1 MNTKKIVGKLLV
13 ALTLCFTIPQLVFFY
28 IWEDLSSRASTL
40 LLSSTVLLT
49 SIGIF
54 LVWDIIQSIR
64 SIFNG
69 IANIT
74 QEELK
79 SDAPAG
85 QVDEFQLM
93 DNSIEMIS
101 QKIVE
106 NMEDLQRSAAIIER
120 TKKDLNG
127 ALMYNEN
134 VMDSMGDALV
144 VIDTENRIKRMNTAA
159 KKLLDFHIDN
169 FLGQPIDLFFEK
181 GDAVHFSEDKI
192 ITGKRMT
199 FIGTKGVRIPVDVN
213 IRPLKD
219 PRSGHIG
226 HVLVA
231 RDLRKTLSLI
241 LKLKETNKALESAI
255 QKRATDIDQAHEEIK
270 TKDAQVL
277 LQEKMA
283 AISVLTTG
291 ITHEINNPLG
301 YISSNLEILQKDFDH
316 ILSYTQLTEY
326 EIKRLTEEDDK
337 ERRAEGLVQFKKARA
352 KMKIENHLSDFGTIL
367 KESSKGLDRI
377 KGIISDLK
385 RYSHTDN
392 MEMRS
397 VNLNEEIQGALNIV
411 RHDLKDKTKVIR
423 KFGPLPQVRCYANQI
438 NQVFMN
444 ILINASQA
452 LKAGGT
458 ITISSF
464 ASEET
469 VSVLIQDT
477 GPGISPENIKNIFK
491 PFFTTKS
498 ARTGTGLGLYLSQNI
513 IESHHGTLSVES
525 RLGEGTAF
533 MISLPALVPHLGA
546 SHHDQYTGEKTLP
559 AA

>member
-1 MNTKKIVGKLLV
+1 MNTKKMVGKLLI

-40 LLSSTVLLT
+40 LLSSTILLT
-49 SIGIF
+49 GIGIF

-79 SDAPAG
+79 SETPKG
-85 QVDEFQLM
+85 QVDEFELM
-93 DNSIEMIS
+93 GNSIEMIS
-101 QKIVE
+101 QRIVE
-106 NMEDLQRSAAIIER
+106 NMEDLQRSASVIEQ

-127 ALMYNEN
+127 ALMYNKN

-159 KKLLDFHIDN
+159 KELLDFHIDN
-169 FLGQPIDLFFEK
+169 FLGQTIDLFFEK
-181 GDAVHFSEDKI
+181 HDAVHFSQDKI

-199 FIGTKGVRIPVDVN
+199 FVGTKGVRIPVDVN

-219 PRSGHIG
+219 PRTGHIG

-231 RDLRKTLSLI
+231 RDMRKTLSLI
-241 LKLKETNKALESAI
+241 SKLKETNKALESAVH
-255 QKRATDIDQAHEEIK
+255 KRAVDIDQAHEAMK
-270 TKDAQVL
+270 AKDAQIL

-283 AISVLTTG
+283 AIGVLTTG

-301 YISSNLEILQKDFDH
+301 YISSNLETLQKDFED
-316 ILSYTQLTEY
+316 ILSYTRLTEY

-337 ERRAEGLVQFKKARA
+337 DRRAQELAQFKKARA
-352 KMKIENHLSDFGTIL
+352 EMKIENHLTDFGTIL
-367 KESSKGLDRI
+367 KESLKGLDRI
-377 KGIISDLK
+377 KGIITDLK
-385 RYSHTDN
+385 RYSHTGN
-392 MEMRS
+392 REMRA

-411 RHDLKDKTKVIR
+411 RHDLQEKTKVIR
-423 KFGPLPQVRCYANQI
+423 KFGPLPPVKCYANQL

-452 LKAGGT
+452 LENGGT
-458 ITISSF
+458 ITISTF
-464 ASEET
+464 ASEGT

-477 GPGISPENIKNIFK
+477 GPGIAPENIKNIFK
-491 PFFTTKS
+491 PFFTTK
-498 ARTGTGLGLYLSQNI
+498 AVGVGTGLGLYLSRDI
-513 IESHHGTLSVES
+513 IERHQGRLSVDS
-525 RLGEGTAF
+525 RLGAGTTFMINLPIFVAQVHPATAF
-533 MISLPALVPHLGA
+533 DA
-546 SHHDQYTGEKTLP
+546 EKTLP